1 MNAYSEDLRKKIVE
15 VVERGMPKSQAAR
28 VFGVGISTVKRYL
41 VTYREG
47 RSLAPKKRP
56 GSKPKLD
63 EGARKLLEAN
73 LEEHPEATLPQRCE
87 FLRRVRGV
95 SVSVSTVSRILRR
108 MGWTRKKD
116 RWARVRGTSG

>member
-15 VVERGMPKSQAAR
+15 AVERGMPKIEAAR
-28 VFGVGISTVKRYL
+28 TFGVGISSVKRY
-41 VTYREG
+41 VATYREG

-73 LEEHPEATLPQRCE
+73 LEDHPEATLPQRRE
-87 FLRRVRGV
+87 FLWRVFGV
-95 SVSVSTVSRILRR
+95 SVSDATVSRMLRR

-116 RWARVRGTSG
+116 RWVRARETSG